1 MALPLGKLTIIIGA
15 GLVGSVLAK
24 EGRLPSVYD
33 LFSGA
38 NKVLKIIGSDDKPT
52 STPKRHSDSLMA
64 QVNSLRQ
71 ELQLLASNR
80 PVTIITSNGSSGAVN
95 KYGVIVIVVVVGY
108 GYVWW
113 KGWKLP
119 DMMFATKKSLSDAT
133 NAVAKQLDNVY
144 SSLAATKRHLSTRID
159 RVDSSLDEVAEITAA
174 TKEEVSLIRGDTK
187 VIALDVQ
194 SVHNA
199 VYTLESKLSRIELKQ
214 DDTNLGVAKLLRT
227 ALTMEKQASVD
238 RIQGNPSSSSR
249 PALELPQRAMS
260 LPPVQIEELQSSPPV
275 SPKAKRPLETAV
287 SASGL
292 KVLHEDTEETPRSSS
307 SSSTSS
313 PGLNIPEDGST
324 SSRVFGRTFSGLS
337 SVFSRT
343 RPPNRQ

>member
-38 NKVLKIIGSDDKPT
+38 SKVLKIIGSDEKPT

-80 PVTIITSNGSSGAVN
+80 PVTIVTTNGSSSTN
-95 KYGVIVIVVVVGY
+95 KYGVIIIVAVVGY

-119 DMMFATKKSLSDAT
+119 DMMFATKRSLSDAT

-159 RVDSSLDEVAEITAA
+159 RVDSSLDEVAELTAA
-174 TKEEVSLIRGDTK
+174 TKEEVFAIRGDTK

-199 VYTLESKLSRIELKQ
+199 VYTLESKLNRIELKQ

-227 ALTMEKQASVD
+227 ALTIEKQASVD
-238 RIQGNPSSSSR
+238 RIQGNPSR
-249 PALELPQRAMS
+249 PAIELPQRAMS

-287 SASGL
+287 SVSGL
-292 KVLHEDTEETPRSSS
+292 KVLHENPEESPRASSS
-307 SSSTSS
+307 Q
-313 PGLNIPEDGST
+313 GLNIPEDGST
-324 SSRVFGRTFSGLS
+324 NSRVFGRTFSIS

-343 RPPNRQ
+343 RAPARQ